1 MQRSENYPQN
11 REIHCRGI
19 VSHRRTS
26 CKLPHLF
33 DDRNHHVV
41 ERIAIKESL
50 QVSFVKIH
58 IMCDNLEGLTA
69 SLGANSNALS
79 QLQVIGTA
87 LKRKQL
93 SGSNSCAKATVE
105 ILRVFLGVPQLKT
118 AEQMMGAVRVV
129 GKELS
134 QCAPSELTV
143 GNIVR
148 RVMQIIREEYSN
160 KKNATPD
167 VTAPQAPANSVADKT
182 GDITDFDLMAIK
194 ERRGRKERSGS
205 LVEQMLA
212 SEELSSFASS
222 CTRKTSS
229 TSGEDIDMNG
239 MAPVRLSRTSSTV
252 GENSHHSLQQ
262 PSLGSVLGAWAST
275 QETSYADSEYSQYFP
290 DMRQSVMGAVN
301 ELNDEIDSIFGP
313 ICEQAAE
320 HIHSDDC
327 ILAHGWSH
335 VVELFLKAAGR
346 KRKYQVIVAEAEPDL
361 SGHKLALA
369 LSKIPNISV
378 TLIPDSAIYA
388 IIGRVNKVVLA
399 PSAVLADGGAMYSA
413 GHAMVTVAAKE
424 HNVPVVGLAAAFHL
438 TPMFAHNQSETLGQL
453 LSPSLTIAYNANVC
467 QENVEVVNP
476 AYDFV
481 SPDLMSLYVTNNGSH
496 QPSYTHRVLAE
507 LYHQS
512 DHGALL

>member
-1 MQRSENYPQN
+1 
-11 REIHCRGI
+11 
-19 VSHRRTS
+19 
-26 CKLPHLF
+26 
-33 DDRNHHVV
+33 
-41 ERIAIKESL
+41 
-50 QVSFVKIH
+50 
-58 IMCDNLEGLTA
+58 MCDSLEGLKTL
-69 SLGANSNALS
+69 LGANSNALS
-79 QLQVIGTA
+79 QLEIIGTA

-105 ILRVFLGVPQLKT
+105 ILRVFLGSPQLKT
-118 AEQMMGAVRVV
+118 AEQMMGAMRVV

-148 RVMQIIREEYSN
+148 RVMQIIREEYSS
-160 KKNATPD
+160 KKNAAADLNAHATTNSNGPD
-167 VTAPQAPANSVADKT
+167 KVGEIS
-182 GDITDFDLMAIK
+182 DFDMMAIK
-194 ERRGRKERSGS
+194 ERRGKERSGS

-222 CTRKTSS
+222 STRKTTST
-229 TSGEDIDMNG
+229 TSGGDVDNMDN

-252 GENSHHSLQQ
+252 GGEFPGNHSLQQ

-275 QETSYADSEYSQYFP
+275 QETSYADSEYSQYFS

-378 TLIPDSAIYA
+378 TLIPDSCIYA

-512 DHGALL
+512 DHGA

>member
-1 MQRSENYPQN
+1 
-11 REIHCRGI
+11 
-19 VSHRRTS
+19 
-26 CKLPHLF
+26 
-33 DDRNHHVV
+33 
-41 ERIAIKESL
+41 
-50 QVSFVKIH
+50 
-58 IMCDNLEGLTA
+58 MCDSLEGLKTL
-69 SLGANSNALS
+69 LGANSNALS
-79 QLQVIGTA
+79 QLEIIGTA

-105 ILRVFLGVPQLKT
+105 ILRVFLGSPQLKT
-118 AEQMMGAVRVV
+118 AEQMLGAMRVV

-148 RVMQIIREEYSN
+148 RIMQIIREEYSS
-160 KKNATPD
+160 KKNAAADLNEHATTTTNGPD
-167 VTAPQAPANSVADKT
+167 KVGEIS
-182 GDITDFDLMAIK
+182 DFDMMAIK
-194 ERRGRKERSGS
+194 ERRGKEH
-205 LVEQMLA
+205 VDNM
-212 SEELSSFASS
+212 
-222 CTRKTSS
+222 
-229 TSGEDIDMNG
+229 DN

-252 GENSHHSLQQ
+252 GGEFPGNHSLQQ

-275 QETSYADSEYSQYFP
+275 QETSYADSEYSQYFS

-378 TLIPDSAIYA
+378 TLIPDSCIYA

-496 QPSYTHRVLAE
+496 QPSYIHRVLAE

-512 DHGALL
+512 DHGA